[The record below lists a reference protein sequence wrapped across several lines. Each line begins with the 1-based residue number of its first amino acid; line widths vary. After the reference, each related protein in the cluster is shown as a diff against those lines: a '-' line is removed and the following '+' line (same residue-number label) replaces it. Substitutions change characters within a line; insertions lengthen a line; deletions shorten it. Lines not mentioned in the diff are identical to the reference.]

1 MHPHA
6 RTPNTRRAR
15 QHAQQR
21 VDSVARTGQRSVQ
34 LNLST
39 RHPTMTASP
48 STSKASPGLPALK
61 RSLVDQ
67 VLAGKYVDF
76 GELPPAKGLGK
87 ASPTMSGDMEG
98 QIVLI
103 QAADYLQSRR
113 QVKDYATWNQ
123 CFALYA
129 AVLLS
134 KHQDRAQSLF
144 QYGARPSL
152 RN

>member
-1 MHPHA
+1 MP
-6 RTPNTRRAR
+6 
-15 QHAQQR
+15 
-21 VDSVARTGQRSVQ
+21 VYSVARTGQCSSTSGGT
-34 LNLST
+34 LPCLPTIPSLLS
-39 RHPTMTASP
+39 ASP
-48 STSKASPGLPALK
+48 STSDTVPGLPALK

-87 ASPTMSGDMEG
+87 ASPTMSGDVEG
-98 QIVLI
+98 KIVLI

-113 QVKDYATWNQ
+113 QVKDYATWSQ
-123 CFALYA
+123 CFALYS

-144 QYGARPSL
+144 QYGAIIAKLSPL
-152 RN
+152 ALLDHL